1 MLRIL
6 TSLLRTALAAVVLAA
21 HTAGAAAPAAAP
33 DDRRVVVLT
42 SYPEEL
48 VARYQRAFEA
58 RHPGMRME
66 VLWRQSADA
75 MAWLRGAGTGAVD
88 VYWTPSPRNFA
99 ALKADG
105 RLAALAPDRTALP
118 ATVGGE
124 PISDPDGRFV
134 AFELAG
140 YGIAYNVDALRA
152 HDLPAPR
159 DWSDLTAAGYAGRVQ
174 LPIPGRVGFAP
185 GLIEAVLQGQGW
197 KAGWALLSEI
207 SGNATFGAGD
217 ATPALDDLVSGQVA
231 ARMTIDFF
239 AAQQAAGR
247 SSPVHFVYPPRTA
260 YSPAHVA
267 VLADAPHAEAARTFV
282 DFVLSAD
289 GQDLLLHP
297 DVRRLPVRPDRYAAH
312 PELSARPFAP
322 DAPGF
327 DNTLMRKRQGL
338 VAALFDVVLVQPHAE
353 RAHLWAR
360 VHAAERDG
368 LGDTAA
374 VREARTLLG
383 TMPVDA
389 VYQVDAPLRRLFD
402 HPARTPGEA
411 DTPPSPERRDTEARW
426 REAVARAL
434 ARAGGLLDGQGVPR

>member
-1 MLRIL
+1 MTGSFRTVLRGAFAL
-6 TSLLRTALAAVVLAA
+6 CALLSSLACV
-21 HTAGAAAPAAAP
+21 AGP
-33 DDRRVVVLT
+33 DDDRVVVLT

-48 VARYQRAFEA
+48 TARYLRAFES
-58 RHPGMRME
+58 RYPGMRVE
-66 VLWRQSADA
+66 LLWRQSADA
-75 MAWLRGAGTGAVD
+75 LLWLRGPGTGAVD
-88 VYWTPSPRNFA
+88 VYWAPSPGNFA
-99 ALKADG
+99 TLKSDG
-105 RLAALAPDRTALP
+105 RLTRLEVDKALP
-118 ATVGGE
+118 AKVGGE
-124 PISDPDGRFV
+124 AISDPDGHYV

-140 YGIAYNVDALRA
+140 YGIACNVQSLRA
-152 HDLPAPR
+152 LGLPVPR
-159 DWSDLTAAGYAGRVQ
+159 DWSDLTAPGYAGRVQ

-197 KAGWALLSEI
+197 KKGWALLSEI
-207 SGNATFGAGD
+207 AGNATFGAGD

-247 SSPVHFVYPPRTA
+247 SSPVRFVYPPRTA

-267 VLADAPHAEAARTFV
+267 VLADAPHADAARRFV
-282 DFVLSAD
+282 NFLLSAE

-312 PELSARPFAP
+312 PELSARPFAA
-322 DAPGF
+322 DTPGF
-327 DNTLMRKRQGL
+327 DSTLMRKRQGL
-338 VAALFDVVLVQPHAE
+338 VAALFDIVLVQPHAE

-383 TMPVDA
+383 SMPVDA
-389 VYQVDAPLRRLFD
+389 VYQVDAPLRRLFE
-402 HPARTPGEA
+402 PVPRTPGEA
-411 DTPPSPERRDTEARW
+411 DTPPSRERRDTEARW